1 MLFRVLANDVVLI
14 HGAFVLFVVLGGFI
28 VLRWPWVAWLHVP
41 AAVWGSLIEFAGWVC
56 PLTPLENFFRAR
68 AGEAGYSGGFI
79 EHYVLHAIYPTG
91 LTPQIQW
98 MLGGAALVVNV
109 SIYTVYVRRL
119 AASRRRQ
126 NEQR

>member
-1 MLFRVLANDVVLI
+1 MLFRVLANAVVLI

-56 PLTPLENFFRAR
+56 PLTPLENFFRVR